1 MVDYKKLILSIV
13 VCQLAGVLG
22 SIFTT
27 SSITTWYNYLN
38 KPWFAPPGSVIGA
51 IWITLYTLMGI
62 SLYLVWTTKYTKT
75 TLKIRKEALT
85 LFFGQLIL
93 NALWS
98 PIFFGLRS
106 LSFAF
111 VEIIL
116 MWFMILLT
124 IVFFHKISKNSAYL
138 LIPYI
143 IWVTIAGTLNYLIL
157 IMN

>member
-1 MVDYKKLILSIV
+1 MVDYKKLILSII
-13 VCQLAGVLG
+13 VCQLAGIFG

-27 SSITTWYNYLN
+27 SSITTWYNFLN
-38 KPWFAPPGSVIGA
+38 KPSFAPPGSVIGA
-51 IWITLYTLMGI
+51 IWIILYTLMGI
-62 SLYLVWTTKYTKT
+62 SLYLVWMSKSKV
-75 TLKIRKEALT
+75 KNDALT

-98 PIFFGLRS
+98 LIFFGIRS

-116 MWFMILLT
+116 MWFMILFT

-143 IWVTIAGTLNYLIL
+143 AWVTIAGTLNYLIL
-157 IMN
+157 ILN